1 MKISE
6 VSIERPVLA
15 TVMSL
20 AIILIGALSF
30 TFLPV
35 REYPDIDSPVVS
47 VTTFYR
53 GANPQV
59 VETEITDVLEEQL
72 STIEGVKTM
81 TSSSQEQTSTIT
93 IEFNL
98 RRDVDKAANDVRD
111 RVSRVRGDLPST
123 ADEPIVA
130 KQDVN
135 AQPIIWLAL
144 FGKNY
149 STLELS
155 DIAYN
160 VFSEKLQR
168 LNGVG
173 GVEIGGNRKYAMR
186 VWLDPQR
193 LAAYGV
199 TVTDVESAL
208 RGQNAQIPS
217 GRIEGAG
224 REFSVHT
231 RGDLTRPE
239 EFSAIV
245 VSQQENRVVRLGDVA
260 DVQVGAEDDRN
271 IARYNL
277 LPTVGLGVVKQQK
290 ASTVAV
296 AQEVRKALP
305 ALRQLLPPGM
315 QLEVAY
321 DSATFIEESIH
332 EVVNSLLIAVL
343 LVFVVIFVFLGSF
356 RATLIPAV
364 AIPVSII
371 GTFTAIFFLG
381 FSINILTLLA
391 FVLAI
396 GLVVDDAIVMLEN
409 VHRHL
414 EMGKSRMQAAF
425 DGAREIGFAILATTI
440 TLVAVFVPVAFLT
453 GRVGR
458 LFNEFGVAVAVSVLI
473 SGFVALTLTPMLCS
487 RTLRRHA
494 GPAGERE
501 AGAAGTTESGDGHEP
516 RGAAAAT
523 DTVPEQRATWFDRFF
538 ARVSAAYERSVRYA
552 IAHRFLV
559 MAGTVVSVAAIFV
572 LFFGIPSLFPGLPHE
587 LTPTEDRGWVF
598 TFIRAPEGATL
609 DYMDRYVRRVEATYD
624 ALPAKDRMFT
634 AVGLFGPVTDGFMF
648 VGLKP
653 QGQRPPVQA
662 LTQMLFPQLMAIPGV
677 LAFAFPPPGLGGDF
691 GGDVKFVLQAD
702 TYDQLAQAN
711 GLMMME
717 AQKLG
722 YLVNM
727 DTDLQLNKP
736 QLEIDIDRDRA
747 AALGVSVADIGA
759 TLQTLLGGRRE
770 TRFKRGNHEYE
781 VMLQVPRSDRSSP
794 SIIDGLYVRG
804 SSGLV
809 QLASVTRVREQ
820 VAPRELNHFNRV
832 RSATISAS
840 LAPGV
845 TIGKALTDL
854 DAIAKRVLPA
864 GVRTDLAGA
873 SREFV
878 ESSGGLNFLF
888 LIALVFIYLV
898 LAGQF
903 ESFVH
908 PLTIL
913 FSVPLAVFG
922 ALLTLF
928 ALHLT
933 INIYSQIGLIMLIGL
948 VTKNAILVVEFAN
961 QRRARG
967 VELVDAVVGAAR
979 IRLRPIL
986 MTTLATI
993 FGILPLAL
1001 GLGAGAESRRPLGMA
1016 VVGGMVFSTLL
1027 TLMVVPVVY
1036 TLLARWAGAPKR
1048 VHEEAG
1054 VEASRREPAPEVVPA
1069 GAVPATRGASSS

>member
-1 MKISE
+1 VKLSE
-6 VSIERPVLA
+6 LSIERPVLA

-20 AIILIGALSF
+20 AIILFGALSF

-35 REYPDIDSPVVS
+35 REYPDIESPVVS

-72 STIEGVKTM
+72 STIEGVKLM
-81 TSSSQEQTSTIT
+81 TSSSQEQVSSIT

-111 RVSRVRGDLPST
+111 RVSRVRGDIPAA

-144 FGKNY
+144 FGENF

-155 DIAYN
+155 DLAYN
-160 VFSEKLQR
+160 VFAEKLQR

-173 GVEIGGNRKYAMR
+173 GVFIGGNRKYAMR

-199 TVTDVESAL
+199 TVADVEQAL

-217 GRIEGAG
+217 GRIEGSG

-231 RGDLTRPE
+231 RGDLTKPE
-239 EFSAIV
+239 EFASVV
-245 VSQQENRVVRLGDVA
+245 VSHEGDRVVRIGDIAEVR
-260 DVQVGAEDDRN
+260 VGAEDDRN
-271 IARYNL
+271 VARYNG
-277 LPTVGLGVVKQQK
+277 LPTVGLGIVKQQK
-290 ASTVAV
+290 ASTVDV
-296 AQEVRKALP
+296 AHQVRGALP
-305 ALRQLLPPGM
+305 ALRALLPAGM

-321 DSATFIEESIH
+321 DSATFIEDSIH
-332 EVVNSLLIAVL
+332 EVVVSLVIAVL
-343 LVFVVIFVFLGSF
+343 LVFIVIFVFLGSL

-371 GTFTAIFFLG
+371 GTFTAVFILG

-396 GLVVDDAIVMLEN
+396 GLVVDDAIIMLEN
-409 VHRHL
+409 VYRHL
-414 EMGKSRMQAAF
+414 EMGKSRMRAAI

-453 GRVGR
+453 GTVGR
-458 LFNEFGVAVAVSVLI
+458 LFNEFGIAVAVSVLI

-487 RTLRRHA
+487 RTLRRHGGHVGEA
-494 GPAGERE
+494 DDVSPAE
-501 AGAAGTTESGDGHEP
+501 AGAGDGH
-516 RGAAAAT
+516 GALEHALPA
-523 DTVPEQRATWFDRFF
+523 QRANWFDRLF
-538 ARVSAAYERSVRYA
+538 AHVTNTYERSVRYA
-552 IAHRFLV
+552 VAHRAMV
-559 MAGTVVSVAAIFV
+559 MAGTGVLAASIVA
-572 LFFGIPSLFPGLPHE
+572 LFLFIPKE
-587 LTPTEDRGWVF
+587 LTPAEDRGWIF
-598 TFIRAPEGATL
+598 TVVRAPEGSTIE
-609 DYMDRYVRRVEATYD
+609 YTDRYTRMVEATYD
-624 ALPAKDRMFT
+624 RLPAKDRMFT
-634 AVGLFGPVTDGFMF
+634 AIGLFGPVTDGFMF

-653 QGQRPPVQA
+653 HGQRPPVQA
-662 LTQMLFPQLMAIPGV
+662 LSQMLFPQLMSIPGV
-677 LAFAFPPPGLGGDF
+677 LAFAFPPPGLGGGF
-691 GGDVKFVLQAD
+691 GGAVQYVLQAES
-702 TYDQLAQAN
+702 YDQLARAM
-711 GLMMME
+711 GLVMME

-727 DTDLQLNKP
+727 DTDLKLNKP
-736 QLEIDIDRDRA
+736 QLEIDIDRERA
-747 AALGVSVADIGA
+747 AQLGVSVADIGT
-759 TLQTLLGGRRE
+759 TLQTLLGGQRV

-781 VMLQVPRSDRSSP
+781 VMLQVPRADRSQP

-804 SSGLV
+804 SQGLV
-809 QLASVTRVREQ
+809 QLASVTRVREV
-820 VAPRELNHFNRV
+820 VAPRELNHFNRE

-840 LAPGV
+840 LVPGV
-845 TIGKALTDL
+845 TIGKALADL
-854 DAIAKRVLPA
+854 DAISKRVLPA
-864 GVRTDLAGA
+864 GVRTDLAGE

-888 LIALVFIYLV
+888 LIALLFIYLV
-898 LAGQF
+898 LAAQF

-922 ALLTLF
+922 ALVTLF
-928 ALHLT
+928 ALGMTL
-933 INIYSQIGLIMLIGL
+933 NIYSQIGLIMLIGL
-948 VTKNAILVVEFAN
+948 VTKNAILVVEYAN

-967 VELVDAVVGAAR
+967 IELVEAVVGAAK

-993 FGILPLAL
+993 FGILPIAL
-1001 GLGAGAESRRPLGMA
+1001 GLGAGAESRKPLGMA
-1016 VVGGMVFSTLL
+1016 VVGGLVFSTLL

-1036 TLLARWAGAPKR
+1036 TLLARWAGAPKP
-1048 VHEEAG
+1048 VTEAEETAAPRPIPAT
-1054 VEASRREPAPEVVPA
+1054 VPAPL
-1069 GAVPATRGASSS
+1069 GAASATRGASPAP